1 MRNGFEKVFMGA
13 AGSAG
18 GGGLDV
24 DEVFSA
30 HTYTGTGAARTIT
43 NGIDLD
49 GEGGLVWMKARN
61 GAVSHSLIDTARG
74 GTKQLKSDGTNTE
87 ATYSGNITSFN
98 NNGFSLGDSSQIN
111 YNNTTY
117 ASWTFRKAPKFFDVV
132 TFTGDYVDGRAINH
146 NLGSVPAMIIVKCLS
161 IGYTWAVYHHSLNG
175 GTNPEDY
182 HLTLN
187 DNSATAN
194 DTGGPQFFNAP
205 TSTTFTLGGAPTT
218 NRSGQTYVA
227 YLFAHN
233 DGDGGFGP
241 DSDQDIIKCGSYTGN
256 GSTTGP
262 VIDLGWEPQFILWK
276 NATESGNNCDW
287 FITDKTRGLSFGGIT
302 MPPDLYPNSSTS
314 ENALTGYSTSYLDVL
329 PNGFQPKKTDQFV
342 NKNNIKYI
350 YMAIRCGPITP
361 PESSS
366 GFFKTYDLTGVSLY
380 ATVAT
385 DFVPDMVIHR
395 HNLGGNYLLSKN
407 QCSLQSNATANSS
420 RRAWLQPASGAQQDD
435 GTYSIYYKNTSES
448 LSISNNYGGVTNQS
462 SIKSYQWK
470 RAAGFFDTVGFL
482 GNGSSQAVK
491 HNLNAVPEMMWVK
504 NRSRDDQWL
513 VYADVPLM
521 GNTKI
526 TLLSSNSGA
535 PVTNASWNN
544 TTPTEDV
551 FTVGNTTNVNP
562 NGEKILA
569 MLFASTPG
577 VSKIGSVVHSGTTNV
592 DCGFSSGSR
601 FIMLKSLTAENTDWL
616 MFDSVSGIT
625 TGNDKWWAMNTTAA
639 QRTNRDYIDP
649 LNAGFT
655 ITSSL
660 TAGTYLFYAIA

>member
-1 MRNGFEKVFMGA
+1 MSSIKKALMASSGGA
-13 AGSAG
+13 
-18 GGGLDV
+18 GLDV

-30 HTYTGTGAARTIT
+30 HTYTGTSTARSIT
-43 NGIDLD
+43 NGIDLS
-49 GEGGLVWMKARN
+49 GEGGLVWTKGRSAATN
-61 GAVSHSLIDTARG
+61 HVLCDTEQGTGKYLVSNANWGATSNANVV
-74 GTKQLKSDGTNTE
+74 
-87 ATYSGNITSFN
+87 TSFN
-98 NNGFSLGDSSQIN
+98 SDGYSFGTEGDMNQNTASL
-111 YNNTTY
+111 
-117 ASWTFRKAPKFFDVV
+117 ASWTWRKAPKFFDVV
-132 TFTGDYVDGRAINH
+132 TFTGTGSYLTEIPH
-146 NLGSVPAMIIVKCLS
+146 NLGVAPGMIIIKRTNSTSDWGVWHR
-161 IGYTWAVYHHSLNG
+161 GNGTTDYTGLSLNATTSSSQQGPNSYQYFTDTYFRPTFVYDDTNTTMNVNG
-175 GTNPEDY
+175 G
-182 HLTLN
+182 
-187 DNSATAN
+187 
-194 DTGGPQFFNAP
+194 
-205 TSTTFTLGGAPTT
+205 
-218 NRSGQTYVA
+218 TYVA
-227 YLFAHN
+227 YVFAHN

-276 NATESGNNCDW
+276 NAAESGNNCDW
-287 FITDKTRGLSFGGIT
+287 FITDKTRGMSFGGIT

-342 NKNNIKYI
+342 NKNNIKYV

-395 HNLGGNYLLSKN
+395 HNLGGNNLLSKN

-420 RRAWLQPASGAQQDD
+420 RRAWLQPASGAYQDD

-551 FTVGNTTNVNP
+551 FTVGNTTYVNP

-601 FIMLKSLTAENTDWL
+601 FIMLKSLTVENTDWL

-625 TGNDKWWAMNTTAA
+625 TGNDKWWAMNTTAS
-639 QRTNRDYIDP
+639 QRTNKDYIDP